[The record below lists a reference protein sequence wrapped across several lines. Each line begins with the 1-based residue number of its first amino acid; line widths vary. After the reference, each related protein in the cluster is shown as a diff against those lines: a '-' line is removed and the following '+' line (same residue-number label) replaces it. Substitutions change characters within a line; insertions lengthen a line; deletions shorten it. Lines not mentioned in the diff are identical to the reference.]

1 MQTARSQNPEPG
13 IQNEILGKHSMRSS
27 KPFIQSIARL
37 TLSLLFILAAFAHP
51 ALAQSADKVKAPK
64 PPKVSF
70 SPGTLNFE
78 DENVGVTSASKT
90 VTVTNHSATAAV
102 SIASI
107 VAAAPFVVVGG
118 NCGSSIPAAQ
128 QCTVDVAFKP
138 TTTGTV
144 KKKKALTF
152 TDSAQKSPQHAVELL
167 GKGVAGSSP
176 TPTATP
182 TRTATPT
189 ATPTSTGSAKPTPTA
204 TRTPT
209 PTATPTRTPTA
220 TPSSTPSADAVFN
233 LNWNDDFVDTSAF
246 SVGSGGGLTAV
257 ANSPF
262 STGVP
267 GNEFQWSMSVN
278 SAGTILSGTYEPRFE
293 VLCPGVSNQSTGPLF
308 VQTIAANGALT
319 LGSGSPFTVDGAFVN
334 NAGTVVVETT
344 ANLAA
349 NTTTYATF
357 TINPATGALSS
368 AGSVTESGFSIAGQ
382 WAPSGN
388 FFWVTS
394 IDPSTYAGS
403 ILTFSVSGSGAISL
417 VGSAVSLPDSTND
430 VFFDVT
436 PNGDDLFVL
445 STNICTGSTTTWD
458 LLSYQVSGSGALT
471 KSGSTIS
478 MTKLSFAFFGNPN
491 NSVLPVFT
499 IKGSTNSL
507 QPYAISSSNG
517 SLKAAGSQI
526 TLLGQAG
533 TGTFNSAGT
542 FYYLP
547 IPFNNSGSANL
558 SDVEA
563 FSVAGSGAFSA
574 LGGSPFTAGTA
585 PIYAAI
591 DNQNNV
597 LYVTNS
603 GSDNISALTIGG
615 SGSLTGVSG
624 EPFNTGSNPVNI
636 GLQFAGSGA
645 SNNNARK
652 ATSMH
657 KLAQIAP

>member
-1 MQTARSQNPEPG
+1 
-13 IQNEILGKHSMRSS
+13 MRSS
-27 KPFIQSIARL
+27 KPFIQSIAPV
-37 TLSLLFILAAFAHP
+37 TFSLLFILAAIAQP
-51 ALAQSADKVKAPK
+51 AFAQSAEHAKKAKAPK
-64 PPKVSF
+64 LSF
-70 SPGTLNFE
+70 SPGKIDFGG
-78 DENVGVTSASKT
+78 ENVGVTSGSKT
-90 VTVTNHSATAAV
+90 VTVTNHSTTAAV
-102 SIASI
+102 SITSI
-107 VAAAPFVVVGG
+107 VVSSPFIAVGG
-118 NCGSSIPAAQ
+118 TCASSIPAGQ

-138 TTTGTV
+138 TATGKV
-144 KKKKALTF
+144 KKKKGLTL
-152 TDSAQKSPQHAVELL
+152 TDSAQKSPQHVVQLL
-167 GKGVAGSSP
+167 GQGVAGATP
-176 TPTATP
+176 TPTASA

-189 ATPTSTGSAKPTPTA
+189 AT
-204 TRTPT
+204 RT
-209 PTATPTRTPTA
+209 PTATPTQTGSAVPTRTATATATATRTATGTPSA
-220 TPSSTPSADAVFN
+220 TPSSTPTPAGNSVFN
-233 LNWNDDFVDTSAF
+233 LNWSDNEVDTSAF
-246 SVGSGGGLTAV
+246 SVGSGGSLSAV
-257 ANSPF
+257 TSSPF

-267 GNEFQWSMSVN
+267 GNEFQWSMSIN
-278 SAGTILSGTYEPRFE
+278 AAGTILSGTYEPNFG
-293 VLCPGVSNQSTGPLF
+293 VSCPGITSQSSGPLF

-344 ANLAA
+344 ANLAG

-357 TINPATGALSS
+357 KIDQTTGALSS

-388 FFWVTS
+388 SFWVTS

-417 VGSAVSLPDSTND
+417 VGSAVSLPDATND
-430 VFFDVT
+430 VFFAVS
-436 PNGDDLFVL
+436 PNGNDLFVL
-445 STNICTGSTTTWD
+445 STDICTGSTTTWD

-478 MTKLSFAFFGNPN
+478 LTKLSVAFFGNPN

-526 TLLGQAG
+526 TLLGEAG

-547 IPFNNSGSANL
+547 IPFNNSGNANL
-558 SDVEA
+558 TKLEA
-563 FSVAGSGAFSA
+563 FSVAGSGAFNA
-574 LGGSPFTAGTA
+574 LNASPYTVGTA
-585 PIYAAI
+585 PIFAAI

-603 GSDNISALTIGG
+603 GSDNISALTINGNG
-615 SGSLTGVSG
+615 TLTGVSG
-624 EPFNTGSNPVNI
+624 EPFNTGSNPVNV

-645 SNNNARK
+645 SNNNARQV
-652 ATSMH
+652 TSMH
-657 KLAQIAP
+657 KLAQMAP

>member
-1 MQTARSQNPEPG
+1 
-13 IQNEILGKHSMRSS
+13 MRSS

-37 TLSLLFILAAFAHP
+37 TLSLLFILAAFAHSV
-51 ALAQSADKVKAPK
+51 LAQSAEPDKAKVKAPK
-64 PPKVSF
+64 VSF
-70 SPGTLNFE
+70 APGTLNFG
-78 DENVGVTSASKT
+78 DENVGVTSASQT
-90 VTVTNHSATAAV
+90 VTVTNHSATTAV
-102 SIASI
+102 SITNI
-107 VAAAPFVVVGG
+107 VAASPFVVVGG
-118 NCGSSIPAAQ
+118 NCGSSIPANGE
-128 QCTVDVAFKP
+128 CTVDVAFKP
-138 TTTGTV
+138 TAAGTV
-144 KKKKALTF
+144 KKKKGLTF

-167 GKGVAGSSP
+167 GKGVAGTSP

-182 TRTATPT
+182 TRTATPTPTPT

-204 TRTPT
+204 TSTPT

-233 LNWNDDFVDTSAF
+233 LNWSDNFVDTSAF
-246 SVGSGGGLTAV
+246 SVGSGGALAAV
-257 ANSPF
+257 TNSPF

-267 GNEFQWSMSVN
+267 GSEFNWSMSVN
-278 SAGTILSGTYEPRFE
+278 STGTILSGTYEPSFG
-293 VLCPGVSNQSTGPLF
+293 LSCPGISSQSSGPLF

-319 LGSGSPFTVDGAFVN
+319 LGSGSPFTVEGAFVN
-334 NAGTVVVETT
+334 TAGTVAVETT

-349 NTTTYATF
+349 GTTTYDTF
-357 TINPATGALSS
+357 TINPTTGALSS
-368 AGSVTESGFSIAGQ
+368 AGSITENGFSVAGQ
-382 WAPSGN
+382 WAPSGD

-394 IDPSTYAGS
+394 TDASTYAAS

-417 VGSAVSLPDSTND
+417 VGSGVSLPDPAND
-430 VFFDVT
+430 VFFAIT
-436 PNGDDLFVL
+436 SNGDDLFVL
-445 STNICTGSTTTWD
+445 TNNFCNGSPGTWD
-458 LLSYQVSGSGALT
+458 LLSYQVSGSGSLT

-478 MTKLSFAFFGNPN
+478 LTKLSFAFFGNPN

-517 SLKAAGSQI
+517 SLKTAGSQL

-547 IPFNNSGSANL
+547 IPYNGSGSANL
-558 SDVEA
+558 TDVEG
-563 FSVAGSGAFSA
+563 FSVAGTGAFTA
-574 LGGSPFTAGTA
+574 LSGSPFTVGTA

-603 GSDNISALTIGG
+603 GSDNISAMTIGG
-615 SGSLTGVSG
+615 SGGLTGVSG
-624 EPFNTGSNPVNI
+624 EPFATGSNPVNI
-636 GLQFAGSGA
+636 GLQFNGNGA
-645 SNNNARK
+645 SNNNARQ
-652 ATSMH
+652 ATTMH
-657 KLAQIAP
+657 KLAQMAP

>member
-1 MQTARSQNPEPG
+1 
-13 IQNEILGKHSMRSS
+13 MRSS
-27 KPFIQSIARL
+27 KRFIQSIAPL
-37 TLSLLFILAAFAHP
+37 TFSLLLILAAFAHA
-51 ALAQSADKVKAPK
+51 ALAQSAEPAKVKAPK
-64 PPKVSF
+64 PPKLSF
-70 SPGTLNFE
+70 SPGTLNFG

-90 VTVTNHSATAAV
+90 VTVTNHSTTAAV

-107 VAAAPFVVVGG
+107 VAASPFVVVGG

-138 TTTGTV
+138 TATGTV
-144 KKKKALTF
+144 KKKKAVTF
-152 TDSAQKSPQHAVELL
+152 TDSAQKSPQHAVELE
-167 GKGVAGSSP
+167 GMGVAGATP
-176 TPTATP
+176 TPTATA
-182 TRTATPT
+182 TRTATPTRTPT
-189 ATPTSTGSAKPTPTA
+189 ATPTSTGSPKPTPTA
-204 TRTPT
+204 TSTPT

-220 TPSSTPSADAVFN
+220 TPSSTPSANAVFN
-233 LNWNDDFVDTSAF
+233 LNWSDDFVDTSAF

-257 ANSPF
+257 TNSPF

-267 GNEFQWSMSVN
+267 GNEFGWSMSVN
-278 SAGTILSGTYEPRFE
+278 SAGTILSGTYEPSFG
-293 VLCPGVSNQSTGPLF
+293 LSCPGITSQSSGPLF
-308 VQTIAANGALT
+308 IQTIAANGALT
-319 LGSGSPFTVDGAFVN
+319 LGSGSPFTVEGAFVN
-334 NAGTVVVETT
+334 DAGTVVVETT
-344 ANLAA
+344 ANLGAG
-349 NTTTYATF
+349 TTTYDTF

-430 VFFDVT
+430 VYFTVT
-436 PNGDDLFVL
+436 PNGDYLFVL
-445 STNICTGSTTTWD
+445 STNICNGTTTTWD
-458 LLSYQVSGSGALT
+458 LLSYKISGSGALT
-471 KSGSTIS
+471 QSGSTIS
-478 MTKLSFAFFGNPN
+478 LTKLSFAFFGNPT
-491 NSVLPVFT
+491 NSVLPVFP
-499 IKGSTNSL
+499 IKGSSNFL

-517 SLKAAGSQI
+517 SLTAAGSEI
-526 TLLGQAG
+526 TLKGQAG

-547 IPFNNSGSANL
+547 IPYSGSGGNL
-558 SDVEA
+558 ALLEA

-574 LGGSPFTAGTA
+574 LSASPYTLGTA

-603 GSDNISALTIGG
+603 GSDSISALTISG
-615 SGSLTGVSG
+615 SGTLTGVSG

-636 GLQFAGSGA
+636 GLQFAGNGA
-645 SNNNARK
+645 SNNNARQLT
-652 ATSMH
+652 AMH
-657 KLAQIAP
+657 KLARMAP

>member
-1 MQTARSQNPEPG
+1 
-13 IQNEILGKHSMRSS
+13 MRSS
-27 KPFIQSIARL
+27 KPFIQSIASL
-37 TLSLLFILAAFAHP
+37 TFSLLFILAAFAHP
-51 ALAQSADKVKAPK
+51 AFAQSAQPDKKVKAPK
-64 PPKVSF
+64 PPKLSF
-70 SPGTLNFE
+70 SPGTLNFG

-90 VTVTNHSATAAV
+90 VTATNHSTTVAV

-107 VAAAPFVVVGG
+107 VVSSPFVIVGG
-118 NCGSSIPAAQ
+118 SCGSSIAADSA
-128 QCTVDVAFKP
+128 CTVDVAFKP
-138 TTTGTV
+138 TATGKV
-144 KKKKALTF
+144 KKKKGLTF
-152 TDSAQKSPQHAVELL
+152 TDSAQKSPQHVVQLL
-167 GKGVAGSSP
+167 GKGVAGATP

-182 TRTATPT
+182 TGTRSATPTATPTATRTPT
-189 ATPTSTGSAKPTPTA
+189 ATPTSTGSAVPTRTATATATATRTATATQSATPTA
-204 TRTPT
+204 T
-209 PTATPTRTPTA
+209 ATPA
-220 TPSSTPSADAVFN
+220 NNSVFN
-233 LNWNDDFVDTSAF
+233 LNWSDDLVDVSAF
-246 SVGSGGGLTAV
+246 SVGSGGSLSAV
-257 ANSPF
+257 TSSPF
-262 STGVP
+262 SVGVP
-267 GNEFQWSMSVN
+267 GNEFDWSMSVN
-278 SAGTILSGTYEPRFE
+278 AGGTILSGTYEPSFE
-293 VLCPGVSNQSTGPLF
+293 VTCPGIGEQSSGPLF

-319 LGSGSPFTVDGAFVN
+319 LGSGSPVTVDGAFVN
-334 NAGTVVVETT
+334 NAGTVAVVTT
-344 ANLAA
+344 ANLGA

-417 VGSAVSLPDSTND
+417 VGSAVSLPDATND
-430 VFFDVT
+430 VFFAVS
-436 PNGDDLFVL
+436 PNGNDLFVL
-445 STNICTGSTTTWD
+445 STDICTGSTTTWD

-478 MTKLSFAFFGNPN
+478 LTKLSFAFFGNPN
-491 NSVLPVFT
+491 NSVLPVFP
-499 IKGSTNSL
+499 IKGTNNFL

-517 SLKAAGSQI
+517 SLTAAGSEI
-526 TLLGQAG
+526 TLKGQAG

-558 SDVEA
+558 TDLEA
-563 FSVAGSGAFSA
+563 FSVAGSGAFTTLSA
-574 LGGSPFTAGTA
+574 SPFTVGTA

-603 GSDNISALTIGG
+603 GSDNISALTISG
-615 SGSLTGVSG
+615 SGTLTSVSG

-645 SNNNARK
+645 SNNNARQLT
-652 ATSMH
+652 AMH
-657 KLAQIAP
+657 KLARVAP